1 MRNRNEE
8 ENLMNEPWISQKTL
22 GLLIMVIFIPLG
34 PIVGTLGGYFV
45 PRGKVKKLTL
55 GILITGIV
63 LASILF
69 LFGLIA
75 LLFGQ
80 PRSVWLM
87 SGFFGLDLILCL
99 GIIFWVFRKRI
110 RDVELR
116 QLMSEDLT
124 LENPNQTHNEEE
136 KEYSNE

>member
-1 MRNRNEE
+1 
-8 ENLMNEPWISQKTL
+8 MNEPWFSPVMLSTL
-22 GLLIMVIFIPLG
+22 NT
-34 PIVGTLGGYFV
+34 IVKVFGILAVTLAIVLFTK
-45 PRGKVKKLTL
+45 GKAKKLTL
-55 GILITGIV
+55 GVLITAIV

-80 PRSVWLM
+80 PRSVWLI
-87 SGFFGLDLILCL
+87 SGFNGLILIL
-99 GIIFWVFRKRI
+99 AWGIIFWVFRKRI

-124 LENPNQTHNEEE
+124 LENPNQTHNEE

>member
-1 MRNRNEE
+1 
-8 ENLMNEPWISQKTL
+8 MNEPWISQKTL

-99 GIIFWVFRKRI
+99 GISFWVIRKRI

-124 LENPNQTHNEEE
+124 LENRNQRYNEEE

>member
-1 MRNRNEE
+1 
-8 ENLMNEPWISQKTL
+8 MNEPWISQKTL

>member
-1 MRNRNEE
+1 
-8 ENLMNEPWISQKTL
+8 MNEPWISQKTL

-45 PRGKVKKLTL
+45 PRGKVKRLTL

-99 GIIFWVFRKRI
+99 GIIFWVIRKRI

-124 LENPNQTHNEEE
+124 LENSNQTHNEKE